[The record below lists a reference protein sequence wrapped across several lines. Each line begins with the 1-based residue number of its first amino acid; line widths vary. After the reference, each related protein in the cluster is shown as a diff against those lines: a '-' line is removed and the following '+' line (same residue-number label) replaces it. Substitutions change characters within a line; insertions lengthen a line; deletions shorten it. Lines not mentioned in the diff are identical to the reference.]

1 MEARKGEGNMPYVVR
16 QTGGIIKAIFNEA
29 TAESKEYLP
38 ANHPEIIEFMGA
50 DTLIAKEYQREANV
64 RVALKDSD
72 AEIARVTE
80 DLVRLLVKKNVIL
93 FTELPEIVQE
103 KLISRENLR
112 TKLNAPKHT
121 IISDD
126 ETL

>member
-1 MEARKGEGNMPYVVR
+1 MPYVVR
-16 QTGGIIKAIFNEA
+16 QKDGSISGILKEA
-29 TAESKEYLP
+29 SAKSEEYLP
-38 ANHPEIIEFMGA
+38 VNHPEIAEFMGA
-50 DTLIAKEYQREANV
+50 DVTEGYNSEADV
-64 RVALKDSD
+64 RLALQKSD

-80 DLVRLLVKKNVIL
+80 DLVSLLVKKNVIL
-93 FTELPEIVQE
+93 FTELPEMVQE

-112 TKLNAPKHT
+112 TKLKLPHQT

>member
-1 MEARKGEGNMPYVVR
+1 MPYVIR
-16 QTGGIIKAIFNEA
+16 QADGSVSAIFKDA
-29 TAESKEYLP
+29 VAESEEFLP
-38 ANHPEIIEFMGA
+38 LNHPDISAFMGQG
-50 DTLIAKEYQREANV
+50 DVMDDHYESEENV
-64 RVALKDSD
+64 RVALQDSD

-80 DLVRLLVKKNVIL
+80 DLVHLLVKKNVIL

-103 KLISRENLR
+103 KLISREKLRSELNLSG
-112 TKLNAPKHT
+112 HT

>member
-1 MEARKGEGNMPYVVR
+1 MPYVVR
-16 QTGGIIKAIFNEA
+16 QDDGCISAILKEA
-29 TAESKEYLP
+29 SVDSEEYLP
-38 ANHPEIIEFMGA
+38 ADHPDIAEFMGA
-50 DTLIAKEYQREANV
+50 DSAEGNESEANI
-64 RVALKDSD
+64 RLALQESD

-80 DLVRLLVKKNVIL
+80 DLVGLLVKKNLIL
-93 FTELPEIVQE
+93 FTELPEKVQE

-112 TKLNAPKHT
+112 TKLSPVGYM